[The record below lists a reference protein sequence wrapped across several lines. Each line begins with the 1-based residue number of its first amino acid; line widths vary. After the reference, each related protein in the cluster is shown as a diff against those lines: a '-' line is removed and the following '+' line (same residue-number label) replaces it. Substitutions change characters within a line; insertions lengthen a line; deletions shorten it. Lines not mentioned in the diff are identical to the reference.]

1 MKPLEEGSEA
11 IPLVNYRIVSSDIS
25 LNDIKPEEKIVL
37 IDNLRASSTIVTA
50 LALGIETIIPLVD
63 DKKVFRLKSDKVL
76 TAGESGGLKLEG
88 YDIGNSPVELES
100 VCGNVEYKTL
110 IIKTSNLVPL
120 LLKFPH
126 AVICSSLNLDS
137 IAAYL
142 KNKKGCIIPAG
153 GQDGKAE
160 DMGVAFA
167 LGARLTGTGFN
178 ADSVSCFTIESAAA
192 KHLAEIGYERDVNY
206 ISRTSIYDIVPL
218 FDGEKIIKF

>member
-1 MKPLEEGSEA
+1 
-11 IPLVNYRIVSSDIS
+11 LVNYRIVSPDIS
-25 LNDIKPEEKIVL
+25 FKDIKPEEKIVL

-50 LALGIETIIPLVD
+50 LAMGLGTVIPLVD
-63 DKKVFRLKSDKVL
+63 DEKVFKLKSDKVL
-76 TAGESGGLKLEG
+76 TAGESGGVKLAG

-100 VCGNVEYKTL
+100 ACKNAEYKTL

-142 KNKKGCIIPAG
+142 KNKMVCIVPAG
-153 GQDGKAE
+153 GQYGKTE
-160 DMGVAFA
+160 DLGVAFA

-192 KHLAEIGYERDVNY
+192 KHLAEIGYEKDVEY
-206 ISRTSIYDIVPL
+206 IARNSIYDIVPV
-218 FDGEKIIKF
+218 FDGEKITKL